1 MMADKVTSAD
11 VARRAGVSRSAVSRV
26 FTTGASASPATV
38 EKVKQAAAELG
49 YRPNT
54 LARSL
59 LTGRSRIIGVVVAYL
74 DNQFYPQVLERLC
87 HALDQRGYHV
97 MVFMTSN
104 TERDVA
110 AVVEGILD
118 HQVDGLVLASV
129 SLTSDLAAQCQ
140 AGGVPVV
147 LFNRRQADAGACAV
161 VSDNHAGGRLAAQHL
176 LDNGAQRVG
185 YIAGWEGASTQRER
199 EAGFLEALRSAGKGL
214 YAREVDDFNDP
225 SARDAALAMFG
236 RDDRPDAVFVANDHM
251 AVTVMDV
258 LRYELGLAVSD
269 DVAVIG
275 FDDVPAA
282 RWKAYDLTTVRQDT
296 DAMVAATVDRLLT
309 MVDGSDMRRTVE
321 VPVALIRRSSA

>member
-1 MMADKVTSAD
+1 MPEKVTSAD

-26 FTTGASASPATV
+26 FTKGASASAATV
-38 EKVKQAAAELG
+38 EKVQKAAAELG

-87 HALDQRGYHV
+87 HALEDHGYRV

-104 TERDVA
+104 TDRDVEN
-110 AVVEGILD
+110 VVKGILD

-129 SLTSDLAAQCQ
+129 SLTSDLTAQCQ

-161 VSDNHAGGRLAAQHL
+161 VSENHAGGRMAADHL
-176 LDNGAQRVG
+176 LGRGAKRIG

-199 EAGFLEALRSAGKGL
+199 EAGFLEGLRAAGQGL
-214 YAREVDDFNDP
+214 FARDVGDFNDAG
-225 SARDAALAMFG
+225 ARDAALAMFKS
-236 RDDRPDAVFVANDHM
+236 DSRPDAVFVANDHM

-258 LRYELGLAVSD
+258 LRFELGLSVPD

-282 RWKAYDLTTVRQDT
+282 GWRAYDLTTIAQDT
-296 DAMVAATVDRLLT
+296 DAMVDATVDRLLT
-309 MVDGSDMRRTVE
+309 MVEGSDIRRTIE
-321 VPVALIRRSSA
+321 VPVRLIKRSSA